1 MEKGEF
7 FPVKLKLEWESFKK
21 ENLKK
26 DLMNLTEANH
36 QIFTLFQTITDL
48 KAIWMLRVSTLF

>member
-7 FPVKLKLEWESFKK
+7 FPVELKLEWESFKK

-48 KAIWMLRVSTLF
+48 KAI